1 MKVLVWLVAL
11 SLIIEVLSRSG
22 FISTSITT
30 PSQYL
35 TTALPDHFRDYTSSF
50 LEPMPPLH
58 EFSKAHNPLRGKRE
72 IGTGTGIFVRSN
84 GVILT
89 NAHVVDQCDQI
100 FVSNSLGVTEAK
112 ILEKSN
118 QVDLASLG
126 LGSTRRLN
134 DGKPLFRISDPVPG
148 SQVYIFGYPLG
159 QKLTPE
165 GAFTQGVIS
174 ATETTR
180 GEAFFSHTAEIQPGS
195 SGSGMF
201 DELGNLVGITVGSD
215 STFNSALMMG
225 VIPQN
230 LNYGINA
237 SGIFWSGVYLEKDNQ
252 RDSILN
258 IFHRSFNVD
267 TMVIAERLKQ
277 ITVQVHCIANKPSRN
292 DKANKPSKNDQAILD
307 LASFYRVSVENLIR
321 ATRIAGGK
329 GEEYERH
336 CSHYYGSHELCFIGL
351 LYALPYKDALIRL
364 KKFQACDS
372 SLSPKELQSCRRV
385 AITNQIVFVEGDY

>member
-1 MKVLVWLVAL
+1 MRVLVWLVTL
-11 SLIIEVLSRSG
+11 LLIIEVLSRSG

-30 PSQYL
+30 PAQYL
-35 TTALPDHFRDYTSSF
+35 TTVLPDHLRDYTSSF
-50 LEPMPPLH
+50 LEPTPPLH
-58 EFSKAHNPLRGKRE
+58 EFSKAHDPLRGKRE

-89 NAHVVDQCDQI
+89 NAHVVNQCDQI

-112 ILEKSN
+112 VLGKSDP
-118 QVDLASLG
+118 VDLASLG

-134 DGKPLFRISDPVPG
+134 DGKPLFRISDPVLG
-148 SQVYIFGYPLG
+148 SQVNVFGYPLG

-180 GEAFFSHTAEIQPGS
+180 GPAFFSHTAEIQPGS

-201 DELGNLVGITVGSD
+201 DEFGNLVGIAVGSD
-215 STFNSALMMG
+215 STFSNALMMG

-230 LNYGINA
+230 LNLGIKA
-237 SGIFWSGVYLEKDNQ
+237 SEISWIGVYLEKDNQ
-252 RDSILN
+252 GDSIVN
-258 IFHRSFNVD
+258 ILHRLFSVE
-267 TMVIAERLKQ
+267 TRKVIAERLKK

-292 DKANKPSKNDQAILD
+292 DQAILD
-307 LASFYRVSVENLIR
+307 LARFYRVSVENLIR
-321 ATRIAGGK
+321 ATRIAGGN

-336 CSHYYGSHELCFIGL
+336 CSPYYGSRGSCFIGL

-364 KKFQACDS
+364 KKSQACDH
-372 SLSPKELQSCRRV
+372 SLSPKELRSCRRV
-385 AITNQIVFVEGDY
+385 AITNQIVFVEGDN